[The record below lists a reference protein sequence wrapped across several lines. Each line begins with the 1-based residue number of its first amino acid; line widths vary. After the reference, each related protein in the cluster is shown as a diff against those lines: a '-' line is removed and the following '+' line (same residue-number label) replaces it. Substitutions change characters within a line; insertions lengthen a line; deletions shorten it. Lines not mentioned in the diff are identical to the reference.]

1 MPDTDLP
8 LSTPLPFQDTTLS
21 LAPLDLVTEE
31 GEDATG
37 PDNGVFRWPMP
48 PFAAYPPAA
57 PQTES
62 EPCEIEG
69 LNGRVMRGRL
79 SFFVPQE
86 GVAHVQVPP
95 ARTTMPLRFSQFRS
109 LRLTRAVSPLTHKA
123 GADAAQDALN
133 DCLVSPYRVTIQDG
147 AVLEGV
153 TVGHHRAE
161 RQLAGAA
168 DQHMILEASRRAC
181 PTSTSNA
188 SPGAR
193 RCKHP
198 LPQGRRAQ
206 ALPGAAAHLP
216 QRLVAR
222 IKIMCDLDISERRK
236 PQDGKINFAV
246 RAAAEA
252 RTARGHHPHQHGLED
267 VVMRLL
273 ARPSRCRWTSWAEPD
288 NLER

>member
-8 LSTPLPFQDTTLS
+8 PSTPLPFQDTTLS

-123 GADAAQDALN
+123 GAEAAQDALN

-153 TVGHHRAE
+153 TAGHAE
-161 RQLAGAA
+161 TAFGVFLFPPEGEEGAVTRLFVPRDVLTDTDFGVPRGPGFMDTEVLTGAELTLAV
-168 DQHMILEASRRAC
+168 EA
-181 PTSTSNA
+181 
-188 SPGAR
+188 
-193 RCKHP
+193 
-198 LPQGRRAQ
+198 
-206 ALPGAAAHLP
+206 
-216 QRLVAR
+216 
-222 IKIMCDLDISERRK
+222 
-236 PQDGKINFAV
+236 
-246 RAAAEA
+246 
-252 RTARGHHPHQHGLED
+252 
-267 VVMRLL
+267 
-273 ARPSRCRWTSWAEPD
+273 
-288 NLER
+288 